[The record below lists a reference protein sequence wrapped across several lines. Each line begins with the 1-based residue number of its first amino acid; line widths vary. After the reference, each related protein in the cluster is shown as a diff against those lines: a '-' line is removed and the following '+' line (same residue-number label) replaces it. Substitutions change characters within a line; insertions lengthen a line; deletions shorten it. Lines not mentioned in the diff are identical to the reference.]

1 MRERFFQ
8 LLQRLS
14 GYRIHLRL
22 LLAFLTVGFVSL
34 CLAAGP
40 SLPDVLLFL
49 LSAAI
54 TAVLFLL
61 LSTSGQPEDK
71 TPEPETVS
79 GQPGEPD
86 TFGSLPYY
94 SGIIIDYHNVNDDS
108 ADPETL
114 ELFDRIIREN
124 LSVNKIL
131 YRLSSQRS
139 SDCLQYYMNYSN
151 YNLRVLSDS
160 LKMNLYNAAQDYAI
174 NIFYSDAVT
183 SSQDMEN
190 EILYLHQKLRYS
202 LIFGY
207 GHRFSIKQIRAFEA
221 SREKL
226 DDNVASTIQNHLRTR
241 AYEDLYRYF
250 RRYRDMY
257 DLLLRPDATPY
268 SFAEMY
274 RFAEEAFSA
283 VKLFF
288 QEKAFSHPM
297 MQSSCITV
305 LRANPGFAHFFDYLI
320 SCIQSYQQ
328 ENPYAI
334 SSRGEQI
341 MNKIYTYI
349 EQDLAGANLNSIA
362 RKMKMTDS
370 HLSRLFKKN
379 TGTNFSEY
387 LSERKLEEA
396 ARLLLQDDKIKVA
409 DIADM
414 LGYGNPTYF
423 LSRFKSKYGVSP
435 TAYRK
440 EHREA
445 DNRGKF

>member
-1 MRERFFQ
+1 MRESFFQ

-14 GYRIHLRL
+14 RYRIHFKI
-22 LLAFLTVGFVSL
+22 LLAVLTVGFISL
-34 CLAAGP
+34 FLSAGP
-40 SLPDVLLFL
+40 GLPDILLFL

-54 TAVLFLL
+54 TSVLFLL
-61 LSTSGQPEDK
+61 ISTSGQPKEK
-71 TPEPETVS
+71 TPEPEIVS
-79 GQPGEPD
+79 GPSEEID
-86 TFGSLPYY
+86 TYGSRPYF
-94 SGIIIDYHNVNDDS
+94 SGIIIDYHNVNGDS
-108 ADPETL
+108 VSPEIL

-131 YRLSSQRS
+131 YQLSSQRS

-160 LKMNLYNAAQDYAI
+160 LKMNLYNAAPDYAI
-174 NIFYSDAVT
+174 NIFYSDAVS

-207 GHRFSIKQIRAFEA
+207 GYRFSIRQIRALET

-226 DDNVASTIQNHLRTR
+226 DGNVASTIQNHLRTR
-241 AYEDLYRYF
+241 AYEDLYRYL
-250 RRYRDMY
+250 RHYRDTCAH
-257 DLLLRPDATPY
+257 LQRPNATLY

-274 RFAEEAFSA
+274 RFMEEAFSA

-288 QEKAFSHPM
+288 QENAFSHPM
-297 MQSSCITV
+297 MQSPCINV
-305 LRANPGFAHFFDYLI
+305 LRANPGFAHFCDYLI
-320 SCIQSYQQ
+320 SCIQNYQQ
-328 ENPYAI
+328 ENQHI
-334 SSRGEQI
+334 LSSRNEQI
-341 MNKIYTYI
+341 MNNIYTYI
-349 EQDLAGANLNSIA
+349 ERDLAGATLNSIA
-362 RKMKMTDS
+362 RKMEMTDS

-396 ARLLLQDDKIKVA
+396 ARLLLQDDKIKIA
-409 DIADM
+409 DVADM

-445 DNRGKF
+445 E